1 MFGDK
6 PSICDLS
13 LACELTNLEAINFDL
28 AKFPEVNKW
37 LYTHMMSI
45 PEFKHYHEQG
55 SQKLTRILQIIAH
68 KKKKAAQQKDAK
80 L

>member
-13 LACELTNLEAINFDL
+13 LACELTNLEAANFDFT
-28 AKFPEVNKW
+28 KYPEVNKW

-45 PEFKHYHEQG
+45 PEFKHYHELG
-55 SQKLTRILQIIAH
+55 SKKFTRIVQIIEH
-68 KKKKAAQQKDAK
+68 KKKKAAQKKDAK